1 MKLLNTQRTLLK
13 LSRKLPRRSTL
24 ACLVLSSALVAGC
37 ANEGSFTRG
46 QKGAAIGAVAGAV
59 LGHQVDGDKGRFL
72 GAAVGAIAGNA
83 VGRYMDDQ
91 QRELERELSEE
102 RASNEISIARLSE
115 DTLKLDLD
123 SEVSFA
129 FNSSALNPAFHSSLN
144 KLAGVLSDYPN
155 TAVHIIGHTDSVGS
169 EEYNYNLSL
178 RRASSVRTFLTR
190 QGVVE
195 PRTRTEGRGENMP
208 VSDNSTEFGRQRNRR
223 VEIYLKT
230 IVEGQEANAFR
241 SPV

>member
-1 MKLLNTQRTLLK
+1 MKPDTKKLLHSKKPAFRNSLIC
-13 LSRKLPRRSTL
+13 L
-24 ACLVLSSALVAGC
+24 ALSSALVAGC
-37 ANEGSFTRG
+37 ANDGQLTRG
-46 QKGAAIGAVAGAV
+46 QTGAAIGAVAGAV

-83 VGRYMDDQ
+83 VGKYMDEQ

-102 RASNEISIARLSE
+102 QQSNEISIARLSE
-115 DTLKLDLD
+115 DTLKLNLD

-129 FNSSALNPAFHSSLN
+129 FNSSAINPGFHNSLN
-144 KLAGVLSDYPN
+144 KLASVLTDYPN

-169 EEYNYNLSL
+169 EQYNHALSL
-178 RRASSVRTFLTR
+178 RRASSVRSYLTR
-190 QGVVE
+190 QGVSE
-195 PRTRTEGRGENMP
+195 PRTRTEGQGENMP
-208 VSDNSTEFGRQRNRR
+208 VSNNSTEAGRQRNRR

-230 IVEGQEANAFR
+230 IVEGREANAFR

>member
-1 MKLLNTQRTLLK
+1 MKQTDTQRKSILASTSK
-13 LSRKLPRRSTL
+13 RSTL

-37 ANEGSFTRG
+37 ANDGSLTRG
-46 QKGAAIGAVAGAV
+46 QTGAAIGAVAGAV

-83 VGRYMDDQ
+83 VGKYMDEQ
-91 QRELERELSEE
+91 QRELERELSAEQ
-102 RASNEISIARLSE
+102 ASNEISIARLSE

-129 FNSSALNPAFHSSLN
+129 FNSSALNPGFHSSLN

-155 TAVHIIGHTDSVGS
+155 TAVHIIGHTDSIGS
-169 EEYNYNLSL
+169 EQYNHSLSL
-178 RRASSVRTFLTR
+178 RRASSVRTYLTR

-195 PRTRTEGRGENMP
+195 PRTRTEGQGENMP
-208 VSDNSTEFGRQRNRR
+208 VSDNSTEQGRQRNRR

-230 IVEGQEANAFR
+230 IVEGRESNAFR

>member
-1 MKLLNTQRTLLK
+1 MKQTGKPQKPHSVKTTSYTALLG
-13 LSRKLPRRSTL
+13 
-24 ACLVLSSALVAGC
+24 VALYGIVVSGC
-37 ANEGSFTRG
+37 ANDGSLTRG
-46 QKGAAIGAVAGAV
+46 QTGAAVGAVAGAI

-72 GAAVGAIAGNA
+72 GAAVGAVAGTA
-83 VGRYMDDQ
+83 VGKYMDEQ
-91 QRELERELSEE
+91 QRELERELSAEQQ
-102 RASNEISIARLSE
+102 SNEISISRLSS

-123 SEVSFA
+123 SEVSFE
-129 FNSSALNPAFHSSLN
+129 FNSSSINPGFHTSLN

-169 EEYNYNLSL
+169 EQYNHALSL
-178 RRASSVRTFLTR
+178 RRASSVRTYLTR
-190 QGVVE
+190 QGVVA
-195 PRTRTEGRGENMP
+195 PRTRTEGQGENMP
-208 VSDNSTEFGRQRNRR
+208 VSDNSTESGRQRNRR